1 MIKRPRPVISCLEC
15 RRKKLKC
22 DRTHPCRQCLKI
34 GRPGRCQYQDGQE
47 PEPNAA
53 YSRETGSAY
62 KRLRLDQE
70 SLRDTS
76 GTSDAR
82 ETGHDYDEHFAQR
95 RGQHSASP
103 SAAAERGV
111 EVIEDLQER
120 VARLEQALLSQDQHQ
135 LQRSGSGRSMVLNQV
150 PTRPDVLVSDNLS
163 NSAEEGGSTFSQ
175 RPRAGSQFPDACL
188 FLQRLQDGSEG
199 AEMVSLRSELKSLH
213 DAIAMTSQRRD
224 NDNPRSTSAKLSLL
238 MDSAYQFASM
248 SVQFPPFDVCE
259 KLAVHYF
266 DNLEHCFRIL
276 HWPEFRAQLEIF
288 FTPGQGEQSCKFGFV
303 PQLVGVLATACTLG
317 THPECDAGASYPIL
331 QQPIAL
337 KFIQNFLG
345 NLSDRQRYLFPALQ
359 AKMLMLMLRW
369 MSVDKIDDL
378 FRLNGE
384 ILRDALVM
392 KLDQDPSSTAGS
404 NTSIFESELRR
415 RCWMTIVECDLMLCI
430 LCKLPCMVPPYTTQ
444 QPRNVNDDE
453 LFEGMDRLPPSRPL
467 EEWTD
472 GLCQYVLA
480 QSFPRRLVACK
491 QMDSSSGHVV
501 ELKDV
506 LLHTRYLEQVLR
518 DLPPPL
524 RFSYTGDR
532 DSKTPPRLMARM
544 ELDISIRR
552 PLMHLYSRCA
562 AAAGADDDD
571 SSDNSDS
578 LVRQTNEARAGFLR
592 SCLMLITFQDLF
604 DPQFSEINVPR
615 PQGYW
620 DFFHNVYRCELGQ
633 AILGLCLEIK
643 RLSLNSAEE
652 DRDTRTNS
660 FTPLNGTTTAGGTST
675 SSTPTPQYSRESII
689 DSVKDILGPMKRRL
703 MQHQHEHQDEGAKA
717 NAIAN
722 ANANLNNFRDIIYLT
737 VVLTSVLPLPA
748 EQEQDSEV
756 QVQVQPGPPHI
767 TATSRAASSLSLSST
782 TTSGTGRQTM
792 IYRALWDFVHD
803 CRAEMGRTGRA
814 RSGGDNIQQGRPEGE
829 EEEDRGGGRDEIRSR
844 RTQQQQPQKLAPTAA
859 RFDPTWAEFPDLEFL
874 DCSPSSSWFL
884 PLLVTS

>member
-53 YSRETGSAY
+53 HLSATGPAS
-62 KRLRLDQE
+62 KRRSLDQE
-70 SLRDTS
+70 SLRDTT
-76 GTSDAR
+76 GTGDAR
-82 ETGHDYDEHFAQR
+82 GTGDEYDEHFAQR

-103 SAAAERGV
+103 SAAAGRAVGV
-111 EVIEDLQER
+111 IKDLQQR
-120 VARLEQALLSQDQHQ
+120 VAKLEQALLSQDQHQ
-135 LQRSGSGRSMVLNQV
+135 LQRSGSGRSIDPNQV
-150 PTRPDVLVSDNLS
+150 PTRPNVLVSDNLS
-163 NSAEEGGSTFSQ
+163 NGAEEGGSSSSL

-188 FLQRLQDGSEG
+188 FLQRLQDGPEG

-213 DAIAMTSQRRD
+213 DAIATTNRRRD
-224 NDNPRSTSAKLSLL
+224 NDPPRSTPAALSLPR
-238 MDSAYQFASM
+238 DSAHQLASM

-276 HWPEFRAQLEIF
+276 HWPEFRTQLEIF
-288 FTPGQGEQSCKFGFV
+288 STPGQGDQSCKFGFV

-337 KFIQNFLG
+337 KYIQDFLAS
-345 NLSDRQRYLFPALQ
+345 LPDRQRYLFPTLQ

-392 KLDQDPSSTAGS
+392 KLDQDPSTGNNN
-404 NTSIFESELRR
+404 NTSIFEGELRR

-453 LFEGMDRLPPSRPL
+453 LFEGMDRLPPSHPL

-480 QSFPRRLVACK
+480 QSFPRRLAACK
-491 QMDSSSGHVV
+491 QMDSSSGHVI

-562 AAAGADDDD
+562 AAAGVDDDD

-578 LVRQTNEARAGFLR
+578 LIQQTHEARAGFLR

-615 PQGYW
+615 PKGYW

-643 RLSLNSAEE
+643 RLSLSSAEE
-652 DRDTRTNS
+652 DRDTPTNS
-660 FTPLNGTTTAGGTST
+660 FTPLNSTTTAGGTST
-675 SSTPTPQYSRESII
+675 GTQTPQYSRESII

-703 MQHQHEHQDEGAKA
+703 LQHQHEHQDQDQGAKA

-737 VVLTSVLPLPA
+737 VVLTSVLPLSA
-748 EQEQDSEV
+748 EQEQQDMQVPEV
-756 QVQVQPGPPHI
+756 QIGPPHTT
-767 TATSRAASSLSLSST
+767 TAGTASSSLSLSSI
-782 TTSGTGRQTM
+782 TSRRQMM
-792 IYRALWDFVHD
+792 IYRALNDFVHD
-803 CRAEMGRTGRA
+803 CRAEMDPSPTQ
-814 RSGGDNIQQGRPEGE
+814 RSERPGNDPHRSRRQE
-829 EEEDRGGGRDEIRSR
+829 EEEEEEPQISSR
-844 RTQQQQPQKLAPTAA
+844 RTQQQQQKPTPTAVK
-859 RFDPTWAEFPDLEFL
+859 FDPTWAEFPDLEFL
-874 DCSPSSSWFL
+874 DCSPSPSPSSL
-884 PLLVTS
+884 PLVVTS